1 MTKLQLLNSLLVKQ
15 LEVTVQEV
23 MRMVSDTVSEYVE
36 ETARAKSENA
46 RLRKKL
52 REITL
57 VATTE
62 TTGNPFS
69 IYDVEDEQPESFPS
83 LVQNRGM
90 DRDTQPE
97 VGCEQNPENCLNLD
111 VKTVSPDHQK
121 LGQELEIKME
131 THRLVVQAKKE
142 PASEFEA
149 ASVDSHCVTN
159 NEMMPSTAFNTS
171 PPANQILLPGLDME
185 CNFPAVQVDM
195 GVSDMQPNTLSTARG
210 GKRVRVSYCGKQRS
224 HSFAAQAHRGV
235 HSIRNRTYL
244 CGWCGKAF
252 YNRQDLERHERVH
265 TGAKP
270 FQCSFCEKSF
280 SLFCNMKRHERLHTG
295 ERPFCCPECEK
306 TFADQSSLRNH
317 MSSHVR
323 HKELIS
329 ESS

>member
-1 MTKLQLLNSLLVKQ
+1 MTKLQLLNSLLIKQ

-23 MRMVSDTVSEYVE
+23 MRMVNDTVAEYIE
-36 ETARAKSENA
+36 ETARAKCENA

-57 VATTE
+57 VAAPEATS
-62 TTGNPFS
+62 NPFS
-69 IYDVEDEQPESFPS
+69 IYDVEDEQGESFQS
-83 LVQNRGM
+83 LVQNRVVDG
-90 DRDTQPE
+90 DAQPKE
-97 VGCEQNPENCLNLD
+97 SQEQNPE
-111 VKTVSPDHQK
+111 
-121 LGQELEIKME
+121 
-131 THRLVVQAKKE
+131 
-142 PASEFEA
+142 
-149 ASVDSHCVTN
+149 
-159 NEMMPSTAFNTS
+159 
-171 PPANQILLPGLDME
+171 PGLDIEVLLAGMDVE
-185 CNFPAVQVDM
+185 CSFPAVEVEM
-195 GVSDMQPNTLSTARG
+195 GIGDTQINTQIARG
-210 GKRVRVSYCGKQRS
+210 GKHGRVSCRGKQS
-224 HSFAAQAHRGV
+224 AHSFAAQAQKGIHC
-235 HSIRNRTYL
+235 SRNRTYL

-323 HKELIS
+323 YRELTS
-329 ESS
+329 

>member
-1 MTKLQLLNSLLVKQ
+1 MTKLQLLNSLLIKQ

-23 MRMVSDTVSEYVE
+23 MRMVNDTVAEYIE
-36 ETARAKSENA
+36 ETARAKCENA

-57 VATTE
+57 VAAPEATS
-62 TTGNPFS
+62 NPFS
-69 IYDVEDEQPESFPS
+69 IYDVEDEQGESFQS
-83 LVQNRGM
+83 LVQNRVVDG
-90 DRDTQPE
+90 DAQPKE
-97 VGCEQNPENCLNLD
+97 SQEQNPEPGLD
-111 VKTVSPDHQK
+111 IEVKTVFPNHQK

-131 THRLVVQAKKE
+131 THRLIVQPKKE
-142 PASEFEA
+142 PVAESEA
-149 ASVDSHCVTN
+149 VDSYHVSN
-159 NEMMPSTAFNTS
+159 SDILPGAAFNTAS
-171 PPANQILLPGLDME
+171 PVHQVLLAGMDVE
-185 CNFPAVQVDM
+185 CSFPAVEVEM
-195 GVSDMQPNTLSTARG
+195 GIGDTQINTQIARG
-210 GKRVRVSYCGKQRS
+210 GKHGRVSCRGKQS
-224 HSFAAQAHRGV
+224 AHSFAAQAQKGIHC
-235 HSIRNRTYL
+235 SRNRTYL

-323 HKELIS
+323 YRELTS
-329 ESS
+329 